1 MNVRLRERLPNF
13 QGKDWLER
21 LLLAYLV
28 VAPTTAVC
36 LGANGAA
43 AILGSV
49 GAAAL
54 LLTRL
59 PDISSLSLFGLRA
72 ELKRSV
78 EQVQVTIHQL
88 QAMATAFAEATLSQL
103 ALSGQLR
110 AYMYTTAKFELRN
123 QIVRSLEEI
132 GTNEADILRA
142 QGDWIAIHARLLL
155 DQIEARA
162 GALGFGNAQQ
172 AMDGLARD
180 EDKDA
185 PPPAAVRA
193 ELDKRIPNDEALSE
207 LTAEYERLWTTGGM
221 DNPSLIPSNA
231 VMRPRREQQPGA

>member
-103 ALSGQLR
+103 ALSVYRTRFLGHKTRL
-110 AYMYTTAKFELRN
+110 
-123 QIVRSLEEI
+123 SGDPEI
-132 GTNEADILRA
+132 GLV
-142 QGDWIAIHARLLL
+142 
-155 DQIEARA
+155 
-162 GALGFGNAQQ
+162 
-172 AMDGLARD
+172 
-180 EDKDA
+180 
-185 PPPAAVRA
+185 P
-193 ELDKRIPNDEALSE
+193 
-207 LTAEYERLWTTGGM
+207 GG
-221 DNPSLIPSNA
+221 S
-231 VMRPRREQQPGA
+231 GC